1 MWQVIRTLATS
12 QYGLAIAVARSLY
25 RWKGRIERFMGQWK
39 CKLWPDMCLRHWWSF
54 ADYFALL
61 PDHRWTKRLLDWELM
76 GANGLDERNK
86 NFGIFADFC
95 RLKGLPS
102 WEIVATADDLWC
114 SMRVDQQL
122 WESHWDDFINF
133 CRR

>member
-1 MWQVIRTLATS
+1 MDWRLPWHEVCISGRDALK
-12 QYGLAIAVARSLY
+12 GLWDSGNANSGLTCVYDI
-25 RWKGRIERFMGQWK
+25 GG
-39 CKLWPDMCLRHWWSF
+39 
-54 ADYFALL
+54 ALPTIL
-61 PDHRWTKRLLDWELM
+61 HCYQTTGGPNGFWIGNLM

-102 WEIVATADDLWC
+102 WEMVATADDLWC

-122 WESHWDDFINF
+122 WGSHWDDFINF